1 MYFLPTLIVLFLLG
15 CSEPEL
21 TLDNEFDPSNPNFI
35 PPETSILYTNP
46 PLIGNVSTVNSIIVH
61 FEGNDVNMDFQYK
74 IDDKEWSGWSDLP
87 FATFN
92 YLDEGEHLVLVKGRY
107 LSGTL
112 EQDADSISF
121 VVDAIKGNSLRIDR
135 LQTEVNELET
145 FTIDIVAEEVVGLS
159 GAGISIFYNSSALS
173 LSGDS
178 LSVGPF
184 LSQDDQNVIS
194 FYSISE
200 SVGYTTVLLNM
211 ATLDPDF
218 NFVSGTGVI
227 ATLEF
232 KANSNGLW
240 PIEFLEEGT
249 TLRGSSN
256 NIISIEE
263 LVEGVINV
271 Q

>member
-1 MYFLPTLIVLFLLG
+1 MYILPTLIVLFLLG

-35 PPETSILYTNP
+35 PPETSILYTSP
-46 PLIGNVSTVNSIIVH
+46 PLIGNVSSVNSIIVH

-74 IDDKEWSGWSDLP
+74 IDNKEWSGWSEQP

-92 YLDEGEHLVLVKGRY
+92 FLDEGEHLVLVKGRY
-107 LSGTL
+107 LSGTV
-112 EQDADSISF
+112 EENADSISF

-159 GAGISIFYNSSALS
+159 GAGISIFYNSNALS

-178 LSVGPF
+178 LLVGPF
-184 LSQDDQNVIS
+184 LSQNDQNVIS

-218 NFVSGTGVI
+218 NFVSGTGVV

-232 KANSNGLW
+232 TANSNGLW
-240 PIEFLEEGT
+240 PIEFSEEGT
-249 TLRGSSN
+249 TLRGPSN
-256 NIISIEE
+256 NIIPIEE
-263 LVEGVINV
+263 LVEGIVNV
-271 Q
+271 K